1 MKIYTYLTG
10 LLILLTTS
18 TYAQTTTEAPSEK
31 NYIEVVGRGELEII
45 PDEIYISITIRER
58 QEGKKKIT
66 VETQELDL
74 KNAVKEL
81 GIPMENLTLSDANA
95 DYVKVSWTKK
105 DVVSKKSYVLKVAD
119 AATVGKVYEKLD
131 ALKILD
137 AYIARVS
144 HSKMEEFKKQVRIMA
159 IKAAKEK
166 AEYLLTA
173 IDEKMGNPM
182 VIHEDISVPNLP
194 MKLMNVRGVSQGNKG
209 YYVDGI
215 KTPAEIQFKKIKLQ
229 SSIYVKFEIL

>member
-1 MKIYTYLTG
+1 MKLNYYITVLLLSLT
-10 LLILLTTS
+10 LIATGQDQNTTD
-18 TYAQTTTEAPSEK
+18 K
-31 NYIEVVGRGELEII
+31 NYIEVVGNGELEII

-66 VETQELDL
+66 VESQEMDL
-74 KNAVKEL
+74 KNAVKEI

-95 DYVKVSWTKK
+95 DYIKVGWTRK

-119 AATVGKVYEKLD
+119 ATTVGKVYEKLD

-166 AEYLLTA
+166 AEYLLAA
-173 IDEKMGNPM
+173 IDEKMGSPFIIYEQN
-182 VIHEDISVPNLP
+182 SVPNLP
-194 MKLMNVRGVSQGNKG
+194 MKLMNVRGSRSASET

-215 KTPAEIQFKKIKLQ
+215 KQPEEIQFKKIKLQ

>member
-1 MKIYTYLTG
+1 MKIYAYLTG
-10 LLILLTTS
+10 LMLFTTS
-18 TYAQTTTEAPSEK
+18 AFAQIAPEAPSEK
-31 NYIEVVGRGELEII
+31 NYIEVVGNGELEII

-58 QEGKKKIT
+58 EVGKKKVT

-144 HSKMEEFKKQVRIMA
+144 HSKMEAFKKQVRIMA
-159 IKAAKEK
+159 IKAAKDK
-166 AEYLLTA
+166 AEYLLAA
-173 IDEKMGNPM
+173 IDEKMGNPI
-182 VIHEDISVPNLP
+182 VIYEENSVRNLP
-194 MKLMNVRGVSQGNKG
+194 RKLMNLRGVTTASEVD
-209 YYVDGI
+209 YVDGI
-215 KTPAEIQFKKIKLQ
+215 RQPAEIQFKKIKLQ